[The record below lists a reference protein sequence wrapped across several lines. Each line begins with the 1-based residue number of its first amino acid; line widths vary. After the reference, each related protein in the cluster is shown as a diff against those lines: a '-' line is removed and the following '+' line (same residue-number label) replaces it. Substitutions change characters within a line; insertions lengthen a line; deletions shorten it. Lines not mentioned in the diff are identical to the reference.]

1 MNYMKEYDLVIIGG
15 GPAGL
20 SAAKIASE
28 AGVHSLV
35 VERDQKLGGQ
45 LIKQTHM
52 FFGSEKQYAKTR
64 GINIAKILVNDVE
77 KQSKYVTIMTDTTV
91 VGIYDDY
98 VITLLNQE
106 KYIKIKAN
114 AIIIATGASEKF
126 LAFENNDL
134 PGIYGAGAVQT
145 FMNVHGVLP
154 GENVVMV
161 GSGNIGLIVS
171 YQLLQAGVNVK
182 AVLEA
187 SSKIGGYKVHASK
200 LARLDVPIHTNT
212 TIKRAIGKDYLEVIE
227 TIKLD
232 DLWNH
237 IPGTESLIKCDS
249 LCISVGLSPLSSLL
263 SMVGA
268 DMKYIS
274 KLGGNVAVID
284 QYHETSIKNVF
295 VAGDVCG
302 VEEASSAIV
311 EGYYTGLIVA
321 KRLGYTHPNFNTLFT
336 EYEGQLDNLRS
347 GPFGKRTREGLEE
360 LRRDLDA

>member
-1 MNYMKEYDLVIIGG
+1 MKKYDLVIIGG

-28 AGVHSLV
+28 AGLHSLII
-35 VERDQKLGGQ
+35 ERDNRVGGQ
-45 LIKQTHM
+45 LVKQTHM

-64 GINIAKILVNDVE
+64 GINIAKILVNDVNTHNDKVE
-77 KQSKYVTIMTDTTV
+77 IMTNTTV
-91 VGIYDDY
+91 VGLYDDY
-98 VITLLNQE
+98 VISILNDD
-106 KYIKIKAN
+106 KYSKIKAK

-134 PGIYGAGAVQT
+134 PGVYGAGAVQT

-187 SSKIGGYKVHASK
+187 SSTIGGYKVHASK
-200 LARLDVPIHTNT
+200 LRRLGVEIMTGT
-212 TIKRAIGKDYLEVIE
+212 TVKRAIGRDELERIQTVE
-227 TIKLD
+227 LD
-232 DLWNH
+232 ENWKE
-237 IPGTESLIKCDS
+237 IPGSEKEIECDS

-263 SMVGA
+263 SMVGCE
-268 DMKYIS
+268 MRFINS
-274 KLGGNVAVID
+274 LGGEVPVID
-284 QYHETSIKNVF
+284 HLHETTKKNIF

-311 EGYYTGLIVA
+311 EGYFSGLVVSE
-321 KRLGYTHPNFNTLFT
+321 RLGFKHPKHDELFSDFQS
-336 EYEGQLDNLRS
+336 QLDNLRS
-347 GPFGKRTREGLEE
+347 GPFGEKTRQGLKE
-360 LRRDLDA
+360 LRGDLDA